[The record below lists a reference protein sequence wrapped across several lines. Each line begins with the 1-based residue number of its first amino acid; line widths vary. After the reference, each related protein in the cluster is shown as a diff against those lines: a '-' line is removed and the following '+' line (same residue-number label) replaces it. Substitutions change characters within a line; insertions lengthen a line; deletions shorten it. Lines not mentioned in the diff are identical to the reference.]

1 MSATRALP
9 TYFVPHGGGPC
20 FFMDPPMGPPGTWDR
35 MAAFLRGL
43 PDDVGVTPR
52 AILAVTGHWETDD
65 LRVTAGT
72 NPPLIY
78 DYHGFPES
86 TYHLQYPAPGS
97 PALAAEVA
105 GLLRAAGF
113 PTVEDP
119 ERGFDH
125 GVFIPFLV
133 AFPEATIPVV
143 ELSVRR
149 DLDPAAHLAI
159 GRALAPLRENGV
171 LILATGMSYH
181 NLRGLF
187 SADPR
192 ATAAAE
198 AFDGWLTQAVCDAD
212 RAARDRR
219 LTDWEAAPGA
229 RQCHPREEHL
239 LPLMVAAG
247 AAGADRARQVYSD
260 RVFGK
265 ALSGFRFG

>member
-1 MSATRALP
+1 
-9 TYFVPHGGGPC
+9 
-20 FFMDPPMGPPGTWDR
+20 

-43 PDDVGVTPR
+43 PADLGVTPR

-65 LRVTAGT
+65 LRVTAGL

-78 DYHGFPES
+78 DYYGFPES
-86 TYHLQYPAPGS
+86 TYHLKYPAPGS

-105 GLLRAAGF
+105 SLLQAAGF
-113 PTVEDP
+113 PTTEDAD
-119 ERGFDH
+119 RGFDH

-133 AFPEATIPVV
+133 AFPEAKIPVV

-149 DLDPAAHLAI
+149 DLDPAAHIAI
-159 GRALAPLRENGV
+159 GRALAPLREDGV

-181 NLRGLF
+181 NLRGFF
-187 SADPR
+187 STDPR
-192 ATAAAE
+192 ATAASD
-198 AFDGWLTQAVCDAD
+198 AFDGWLTAAVCAADAEE
-212 RAARDRR
+212 RDRR
-219 LTDWEAAPGA
+219 LVAWESAPAA
-229 RQCHPREEHL
+229 RECHPQEEHL

-247 AAGADRARQVYSD
+247 AAGGDPARHVYAD

>member
-1 MSATRALP
+1 MTALP

-35 MAAFLRGL
+35 MAEFLRSL
-43 PDDVGVTPR
+43 ARDVGARPR
-52 AILAVTGHWETDD
+52 AILAVTGHWETDE

-78 DYHGFPES
+78 DYYGFPEN
-86 TYHLQYPAPGS
+86 TYHLKYPAPGS
-97 PALAAEVA
+97 PAVAAEVA
-105 GLLRAAGF
+105 QLLRAAGF
-113 PTVEDP
+113 PTVEDA

-125 GVFIPFLV
+125 GVFIPFLL

-143 ELSVRR
+143 EISIRR
-149 DLDPAAHLAI
+149 DMDPGAHIAI
-159 GRALAPLRENGV
+159 GRALAPLREDGV

-187 SADPR
+187 SNDPGG
-192 ATAAAE
+192 TAASD
-198 AFDGWLTQAVCDAD
+198 AFDGWLTQTVCASDPEE
-212 RAARDRR
+212 RARR
-219 LTDWEAAPGA
+219 LTDWAAAPGA
-229 RQCHPREEHL
+229 RQCHPQEEHL

-247 AAGADRARQVYSD
+247 AAGADPALHAYSD
-260 RVFGK
+260 RIFGK

>member
-1 MSATRALP
+1 MSALP

-20 FFMDPPMGPPGTWDR
+20 FFMDPPMGPPGTWDH
-35 MAAFLRGL
+35 MADFLRGL
-43 PDDVGVTPR
+43 PADVGTTPR

-72 NPPLIY
+72 NPSLIY

-86 TYHLQYPAPGS
+86 TYHLKYPAPGS

-105 GLLRAAGF
+105 GLLRTAGF
-113 PTVEDP
+113 PTTEDT

-133 AFPEATIPVV
+133 AFPEARIPVV

-149 DLDPAAHLAI
+149 DLDPAAHIAI
-159 GRALAPLRENGV
+159 GRALAPLREDNV

-181 NLRGLF
+181 NLRGFF
-187 SADPR
+187 STDPR
-192 ATAAAE
+192 ATWASD
-198 AFDGWLTQAVCDAD
+198 AFDGWLTAAVLEAD
-212 RAARDRR
+212 PAERARR
-219 LTDWEAAPGA
+219 LIAWETAPSA
-229 RQCHPREEHL
+229 RQCHPQEEHL

-247 AAGADRARQVYSD
+247 AAGADMASHVYAD
-260 RVFGK
+260 RVLGK